1 MSGTTLISVQVLRE
15 RKQTEGK
22 HDFQPKAPLCV
33 GGLGAQLYTGLFAS
47 GTAYE
52 QAVLQMGVQV
62 QPILRPEHFPFVHRI
77 QPATKR
83 RLERAVQKMHNGAMM
98 AELLAN
104 SRLSPTKR
112 EGRRMQEQ
120 QKHIL
125 FHSERQ

>member
-52 QAVLQMGVQV
+52 QAVLQMEYKYKYSAPNIFRSFVASN
-62 QPILRPEHFPFVHRI
+62 QPP
-77 QPATKR
+77 KG
-83 RLERAVQKMHNGAMM
+83 N
-98 AELLAN
+98 
-104 SRLSPTKR
+104 
-112 EGRRMQEQ
+112 
-120 QKHIL
+120 
-125 FHSERQ
+125 